1 MKYIISFISCCI
13 LCLVLVQ
20 YRVSYSGIKEDKP
33 LMLTTW
39 DAFGYYMY
47 LPSLFIYN
55 DCKELKWVAEVDNR
69 YKATGGTG
77 WPADKLPN
85 GNYVFK
91 YLGGV
96 AVLEMPWFFTGHMI
110 AKATGAPQDGFSPPY
125 QYALGFG
132 ILLYG
137 MLAIFLLRRVLLYYF
152 NDLTVAIT
160 LLLLILATNYL
171 QYGAI
176 DNAQS
181 HAPIFLLYAL
191 VLYTTL
197 QWHRQPRMG
206 WAALTG
212 YIVGLATMSRPTEAI
227 MLFIPLMWGTQ
238 NKEAAKEKWRMVK
251 ENSNH
256 VIVAA
261 CCGLLGVLPQLLYWK
276 SVTGSFL
283 YDVGSKWDFA
293 NPHFRVLFGWEK
305 GWFIYT
311 PVTVFFIVGMFF
323 IRKYPFRKSV
333 LWFCLL
339 NIYIIIAW
347 HIWRY
352 GGSYSTRALVQS
364 YPVFALPF
372 AGFVEY
378 VNTKKW
384 RWGFYALGAYLIV
397 VNLFQIS
404 QYNKTVLHY
413 DDMNRRYYGSIYL
426 NTHPDAVDMSLL
438 DTDERLQNERG
449 YKQSVL
455 FATSQPIPMH
465 FEGWGTAT
473 ITEMKL
479 PEGAGEQWL
488 KIESDIKAPGC
499 LWKSY
504 LEAHLTKG
512 DSMKHAKVRL
522 FSPISD
528 EKKSNHYTFY
538 MQVPKH
544 LSGGTLRVYL
554 SSEFKFDGVVGK
566 AEVKELAT
574 PNR

>member
-1 MKYIISFISCCI
+1 M
-13 LCLVLVQ
+13 VQ
-20 YRVSYSGIKEDKP
+20 YRVSYSDIKEDKP

-47 LPSLFIYN
+47 LPSMFIYK
-55 DCKELKWVAEVDNR
+55 DCRELKWVAEVDNK

-77 WPADKLPN
+77 WPAEKLSN

-96 AVLEMPWFFTGHMI
+96 AMLEMPWFFTGHLI
-110 AKATGAPQDGFSPPY
+110 AKATGAPRDGFSPPY

-132 ILLYG
+132 ILVYG
-137 MLAIFLLRRVLLYYF
+137 MLTIFLLRRVLLYYF
-152 NDLTVAIT
+152 TDVAVAVT

-181 HAPIFLLYAL
+181 HGPIFLLYAL
-191 VLYTTL
+191 VLFTTL
-197 QWHRQPRMG
+197 QWHKQPRMI

-212 YIVGLATMSRPTEAI
+212 YIIGLATMSRPTEAI
-227 MLFIPLMWGTQ
+227 MVFIPIMWGMQ
-238 NKEAAKEKWRMVK
+238 NKGATKEKWRMVK
-251 ENSNH
+251 DHRNH

-261 CCGLLGVLPQLLYWK
+261 VCGLLGILPQLLYWK
-276 SVTGSFL
+276 SVTGSFM

-323 IRKYPFRKSV
+323 VKKYPFRKSV

-372 AGFVEY
+372 AAFVER
-378 VNTKKW
+378 VNHKKW
-384 RWGFYALGAYLIV
+384 KWAFYALGAYLIG

-404 QYNKTVLHY
+404 QYNKTILHY

-426 NTHPDAVDMSLL
+426 NPHPNAVDMSLL
-438 DTDERLQNERG
+438 DENDRLKNEGR
-449 YKQSVL
+449 YEPLETFVTQ
-455 FATSQPIPMH
+455 QPMPMH
-465 FEGWGTAT
+465 FPAWGTAT
-473 ITEMKL
+473 IVEKEMRYGKL
-479 PEGAGEQWL
+479 TPIWL
-488 KIESDIKAPGC
+488 KIDADIKAPGH

-528 EKKSNHYTFY
+528 EKNSNHYTFY
-538 MQVPKH
+538 VKVPEYLK
-544 LSGGTLRVYL
+544 GGSLRVYV
-554 SSEFKFDGVVGK
+554 SSEFDFEGVVEK
-566 AEVKELAT
+566 AEVKTLFG
-574 PNR
+574 NLW